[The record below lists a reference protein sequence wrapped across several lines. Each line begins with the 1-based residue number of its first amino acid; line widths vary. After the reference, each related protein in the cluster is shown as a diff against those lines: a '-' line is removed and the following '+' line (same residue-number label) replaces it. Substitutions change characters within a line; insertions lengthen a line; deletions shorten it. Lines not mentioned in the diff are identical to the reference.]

1 MEQPLVYIIDDEPN
15 IIELIQEL
23 LRENYQTE
31 AFESGL
37 PALDKFKQQQ
47 PDIVLLDLNLPE
59 QDGFTICKR
68 IKELDPDQQ
77 TTIIVITGFDSIEE
91 KMKSYEAGCDDYL
104 VKPFITRELLTKVEK
119 VKQYRTKN
127 MDLQA
132 QQSIAQNMAF
142 QAMTEASQYGI
153 VLQFIKQTFA
163 THNET
168 ELAEAIFQTLNQLDL
183 SACVQLRM
191 EHSSLSLRRTNQL
204 CSPIEEEIFELLSQR
219 GRIYDFHNKTIFNDK
234 HASILIKNMPVDDEV
249 MYGRFRDIIAAIVEG
264 VESRLTD
271 FTRKAALV
279 QVMNHIRSTMSV
291 LEKQFR
297 DHEKATTEIMDRLML
312 EMENGF
318 QFLDLSDEQEGF
330 FIGLIEHSMKSLV
343 ALYMNGRDIDDQFSA
358 ICNELSDALSDS

>member
-1 MEQPLVYIIDDEPN
+1 MERPLVYIIDDEPD
-15 IIELIQEL
+15 IRELIQEL
-23 LRENYQTE
+23 LSENYQTE

-37 PALDKFKQQQ
+37 PALEKFKQQQ

-59 QDGFTICKR
+59 QDGFFICDR
-68 IKELDPDQQ
+68 IRELDPEQQ
-77 TTIIVITGFDSIEE
+77 TTIIVITGFESTEE
-91 KMKSYEAGCDDYL
+91 RIKSYEAGCDDYL
-104 VKPFITRELLTKVEK
+104 VKPFISKELLAKVDK
-119 VKQYRTKN
+119 VKHYRNKKL
-127 MDLQA
+127 DLQT
-132 QQSIAQNMAF
+132 QHSIARDMAF

-183 SACVQLRM
+183 SACIQLRM
-191 EHSSLSLRRTNQL
+191 DHSNLNLRSPDQP

-219 GRIYDFHNKTIFNDK
+219 GRIFDFHNKTIFNDR
-234 HASILIKNMPVDDEV
+234 HASILIKNMPVDDEI

-264 VESRLTD
+264 VESRLLD
-271 FTRKAALV
+271 FSRKAALV
-279 QVMNHIRSTMSV
+279 QVMNNIRSTMTV

-297 DHEKATTEIMDRLML
+297 EHETATTEVMDRLMM
-312 EMENGF
+312 EMESGF
-318 QFLDLSDEQEGF
+318 QFLDLSDEQEAF
-330 FIGLIEHSMKSLV
+330 FMGLIEHSMKSLV